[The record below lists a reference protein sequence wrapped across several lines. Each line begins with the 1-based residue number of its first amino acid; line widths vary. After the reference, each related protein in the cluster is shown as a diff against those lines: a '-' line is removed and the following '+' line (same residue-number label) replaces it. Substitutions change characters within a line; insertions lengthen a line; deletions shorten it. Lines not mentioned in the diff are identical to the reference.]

1 MVTDKSVSYRSAL
14 KGVDDDALYGMA
26 SKLSDKGYGNFDK
39 CLSVLIAQGGDMKRA
54 EEKLSNLMFEKNSIK
69 RN

>member
-14 KGVDDDALYGMA
+14 KGVDDDAMYGMA

-39 CLSVLIAQGGDMKRA
+39 CLSVLIA
-54 EEKLSNLMFEKNSIK
+54 
-69 RN
+69 